1 MHILLWPG
9 YDTLARG
16 PVSKGHYC
24 SDKECGLYPMGK
36 SRVRWF
42 TRECYLRAGV
52 KAQEES
58 PWEAGMIELAIN
70 KQLVCLIPGDLKRS
84 LMKCLSAQ
92 LTWGGWREKL
102 LSVSHLPL
110 IGGSSAFSD
119 WAYLT
124 ARWVPLGT
132 SRSSVGQRGLE
143 GSVRLSIYE
152 AGQILH
158 GTRLP
163 SQWRE
168 YEVSLRGFE
177 AEHKKRWT

>member
-1 MHILLWPG
+1 MGKSMPILLWPG

-42 TRECYLRAGV
+42 TRECYLGAGV

-58 PWEAGMIELAIN
+58 HWEAGVIELAIN

-92 LTWGGWREKL
+92 LTGGGWREKL

-124 ARWVPLGT
+124 ARWVPMGT

-143 GSVRLSIYE
+143 RPSGCPYMKLVRFFTGLAAIAM
-152 AGQILH
+152 AGVWGESERI
-158 GTRLP
+158 
-163 SQWRE
+163 WR
-168 YEVSLRGFE
+168 R
-177 AEHKKRWT
+177 AWT